1 MRALLSV
8 DESAL
13 IRIMK
18 VCVIDLLR
26 VGIGEC
32 SIKYVVRFVSGLSGL
47 YTVRLVLSTS
57 AVSALLRF
65 YKSTVI
71 LVVGDEWS
79 D

>member
-18 VCVIDLLR
+18 VCVIDLLG

-47 YTVRLVLSTS
+47 YCKTVLSTS

>member
-32 SIKYVVRFVSGLSGL
+32 SIKYVVRFASGLSGL

>member
-8 DESAL
+8 DEIAL
-13 IRIMK
+13 TRIMK

-47 YTVRLVLSTS
+47 YCKTG
-57 AVSALLRF
+57 F
-65 YKSTVI
+65 KYKCSKCTFKI
-71 LVVGDEWS
+71 L
-79 D
+79 